1 MERNKAQSI
10 LNNGFIHTV
19 KDPLWQNIPMTKEIK
34 ALTEV
39 EAVQKLARIKQNG
52 PTYHIYPG
60 AVHTRLSHSI
70 GVYYL
75 GRQILLSLAKKS
87 DELPFTEK
95 GIMSFLAACLLHDI
109 GHFPY
114 AHSLKELSIRE
125 HEEIAG
131 TMILEEEELRRSV
144 EKTGADPVM
153 VAAIIDKDL
162 LTGDEETLFYR
173 NVLSGTLDPDKLD
186 YLSRDG
192 FFAGVPYGR
201 QDTDFIISSLSLHNS
216 RLCIDREAI
225 GSVEQILFSKYMMYK
240 SIYWHKGVRSATAM
254 IKKALITAI
263 NDHSITFEDL
273 YGIDDST
280 FFLLCRDRKK
290 MTPALEMVER
300 VEYNHL
306 LERKA
311 VKEYERRGVI
321 ETKGKRPE
329 DRIEMENT
337 IYNRLNR
344 SYPLLKP
351 WEVVIDI
358 PEPISFETHI
368 SIYSPDGTVS
378 DISDEEMVFTGEISS
393 LFQKSLRKVALY
405 VPAFVSEEEARKA
418 MGEIIY
424 G

>member
-131 TMILEEEELRRSV
+131 TMILEEGELRR
-144 EKTGADPVM
+144 
-153 VAAIIDKDL
+153 IIDKDL

-280 FFLLCRDRKK
+280 FFLLCRDKKK